1 MAESYEDY
9 LKRVQSVYGMPGG
22 FVDGKST
29 MTVQST
35 PDYRR
40 TQWGN
45 SLSNDDLTALVQA
58 GVDNR
63 NLIEPVFDPANP
75 ITSKVTTEKDHLGN
89 SVTKTYK
96 GNFDG
101 DNGTPNFDKVGAA
114 ASSAYDAVED
124 GVSSFYDGVNSWG
137 SGVADIVGDKF
148 DAGISA
154 VNGVRQDVE
163 SSVGSAYEDVNEF
176 GSSMADSVVDGYK
189 AVTSFP
195 GDTWDAYG
203 AGSGYFSDMYDNAI
217 DSIATAADERYSP
230 FIDSITSGYN
240 KVMSGEEIV
249 AGDAGSDANIKA
261 AQLKVNEAINRV
273 EKELNL
279 SYSVP
284 TLDEVHPIDAHPLV
298 VEARENLELQFNAK
312 EKFESKDVINVDKV
326 INAIASSDKWEN
338 VEAIANS
345 LEQKGYK
352 AGDDIT
358 EWAAENPWTALASVF
373 YGGPIVGAVAKGPIM
388 LATYLASKAPGLA
401 LRGFKWLAKG
411 NGIVLTGLG
420 VEQYFKNEK
429 AVDKWI
435 DDNIPAIIH
444 SPIETVASAL
454 TDTEK
459 SDSEIVDDME
469 IIQTS
474 AQLNSSDDTGVAI
487 LDSTEVPANKAV
499 VDSVNPNEPAVAE
512 PAPETSIF
520 EAVTPSQLE
529 APVVKDLIENA
540 GVENLSPTT
549 DEAAVVL
556 SKTPEL
562 IEVMNSLADYM
573 DSSTD
578 EDALAAARQTAI
590 DIENDPSHSDLSS
603 AAAMTF
609 IASMMFGGNMTD
621 SFNAAFKPV
630 GNYYEAKKA
639 AAIKRKD
646 EAVAEKTRID
656 LENRAAALEQ
666 TKYDRNLADSKEAA
680 AVTAAARVAEFNAT
694 AQQTSDQFNI
704 QEKNDLLIAG
714 VKENASVKKAFLKD
728 GVDEKKRV
736 LAARDT
742 YYKAKL
748 DDVPD
753 ELKQMLLNKNLPSFG
768 SQLTSALAEM
778 KGVYK
783 RGLNKYGD
791 PLQFDMSLLENQRA
805 VNAAINNYTQDLNSG
820 FAGRRQLSSYVKD
833 MIIKRELPQFTQVI
847 KPAFFQVPDEGESM
861 LKFKWEDSKFDDD
874 AYEYKKQKKRGTLGK
889 TDASY
894 AETTAKVYD
903 FIQNTAFNSTT
914 SDGNGIG
921 MTVATELFAKDYMD
935 AQTNDPAYFDRVVRA
950 AVKEGVHPF
959 TYFMIQYMKS
969 GKGQLGNRFPAK

>member
-22 FVDGKST
+22 SVGGKST
-29 MTVQST
+29 MTVPST

-101 DNGTPNFDKVGAA
+101 DNGTPTFDKVGAA
-114 ASSAYDAVED
+114 ASSAYDAVEG

-203 AGSGYFSDMYDNAI
+203 AGSGYFSGMYDNAI
-217 DSIATAADERYSP
+217 DSVATAADERYSP

-326 INAIASSDKWEN
+326 INAIASSDKWAN

-345 LEQKGYK
+345 
-352 AGDDIT
+352 
-358 EWAAENPWTALASVF
+358 LASVF
-373 YGGPIVGAVAKGPIM
+373 YGGPIAVAVAKGPIM

-469 IIQTS
+469 IILTS
-474 AQLNSSDDTGVAI
+474 AENNSGDDTGVAI

-847 KPAFFQVPDEGESM
+847 KPAFFQVPDEGQSM
-861 LKFKWEDSKFDDD
+861 LNFKWEDSKFDDD

-921 MTVATELFAKDYMD
+921 MTVATELFAKDYTD

>member
-22 FVDGKST
+22 SMGGKST
-29 MTVQST
+29 MTVPST

-101 DNGTPNFDKVGAA
+101 DNGTPTFDKVGAA
-114 ASSAYDAVED
+114 ASSAYNSVED

-137 SGVADIVGDKF
+137 SGVADIIGDKF

-203 AGSGYFSDMYDNAI
+203 AGSGYFSGMYDNAI

-326 INAIASSDKWEN
+326 INTIASSDKWAN

-352 AGDDIT
+352 AGDDIA

-401 LRGFKWLAKG
+401 MRGFKWLVKG

-444 SPIETVASAL
+444 SPIDTVAAAL

-474 AQLNSSDDTGVAI
+474 AQLNSSDDTDVAI

-499 VDSVNPNEPAVAE
+499 VDAVNPNEPAVAE

-520 EAVTPSQLE
+520 EAVTPGQLE

-666 TKYDRNLADSKEAA
+666 TKYERNLKDTKEAA
-680 AVTAAARVAEFNAT
+680 ALKAGVDSE
-694 AQQTSDQFNI
+694 QFNLEM
-704 QEKNDLLIAG
+704 QMEADMFNLGERNDLLIAN
-714 VKENASVKKAFLKD
+714 VKENASVSKAFLKD

-736 LAARDT
+736 IDARDT

-753 ELKQMLLNKNLPSFG
+753 ELKQMLLNKKLPSFG

-903 FIQNTAFNSTT
+903 YIQNTAFNSTT

-935 AQTNDPAYFDRVVRA
+935 AQNNDPAYFDRVVRA

>member
-22 FVDGKST
+22 SVGGKST

-101 DNGTPNFDKVGAA
+101 DNGTPTFDKVGAA
-114 ASSAYDAVED
+114 ASSAYNSVED

-176 GSSMADSVVDGYK
+176 GSSMADSVSGGYQAAK
-189 AVTSFP
+189 NAVV
-195 GDTWDAYG
+195 
-203 AGSGYFSDMYDNAI
+203 
-217 DSIATAADERYSP
+217 ERYSP
-230 FIDSITSGYN
+230 VFDSEEYLNLYQSVLDTDQNDRYFTPINDAFKNFTEVPFIN
-240 KVMSGEEIV
+240 KILNGNSVPEGKS
-249 AGDAGSDANIKA
+249 GSDSKIA
-261 AQLKVNEAINRV
+261 AAELEVSRAIEEA
-273 EKELNL
+273 EKELNI
-279 SYSVP
+279 SYDVPSVG
-284 TLDEVHPIDAHPLV
+284 VHPVDSHPTVVAAKAKLV
-298 VEARENLELQFNAK
+298 KQLQDQ
-312 EKFESKDVINVDKV
+312 ERFESKDGLNVSK
-326 INAIASSDKWEN
+326 ILESET
-338 VEAIANS
+338 VESI
-345 LEQKGYK
+345 LDTIQQKSYEYGDA
-352 AGDDIT
+352 AG
-358 EWAAENPWTALASVF
+358 AYVKENPLMALATVA
-373 YGGPIVGAVAKGPIM
+373 YGGKLIQNVGTQSWQLI
-388 LATYLASKAPGLA
+388 TRLASKAPGL
-401 LRGFKWLAKG
+401 LKKLKWFVAPNGGLLFTLA
-411 NGIVLTGLG
+411 G
-420 VEQYFKNEK
+420 VEQIVKNIE
-429 AVDKWI
+429 DI
-435 DDNIPAIIH
+435 DAFIQDNVPQEVLN
-444 SPIETVASAL
+444 PIDWLTDNL

-459 SDSEIVDDME
+459 PDSEIVDDME
-469 IIQTS
+469 IILTS
-474 AQLNSSDDTGVAI
+474 AENNSSADTDVAI
-487 LDSTEVPANKAV
+487 LDNTEVPTNKAV
-499 VDSVNPNEPAVAE
+499 VDIVNPNEPAVAE

-520 EAVTPSQLE
+520 EAVTPGQLE

-562 IEVMNSLADYM
+562 IVVMNSLADYM

-578 EDALAAARQTAI
+578 EDALTAARQTAI
-590 DIENDPSHSDLSS
+590 DIENDPSHSDLTS

-656 LENRAAALEQ
+656 LENRAAASEQ
-666 TKYDRNLADSKEAA
+666 KKYDRNLADVKEAA
-680 AVTAAARVAEFNAT
+680 ALKAGVDSE
-694 AQQTSDQFNI
+694 QFNLEM
-704 QEKNDLLIAG
+704 QMEADMFNLGERNDLLIAG
-714 VKENASVKKAFLKD
+714 VKENATVKKAFLQD

-753 ELKQMLLNKNLPSFG
+753 ELKQMLLNKKLPSFG

-847 KPAFFQVPDEGESM
+847 KPAFFQVPDEGQSM
-861 LKFKWEDSKFDDD
+861 LNFKWEDSKFDDD

-914 SDGNGIG
+914 SDGNAIG
-921 MTVATELFAKDYMD
+921 MTVATELFAKDYTD

>member
-101 DNGTPNFDKVGAA
+101 DNGTPTFDKVGAA
-114 ASSAYDAVED
+114 ASSAYDAVEG

-203 AGSGYFSDMYDNAI
+203 AGSGYFSGMYDNAI
-217 DSIATAADERYSP
+217 DSVATAADERYSP

-326 INAIASSDKWEN
+326 INAIASSDKWAN

-345 LEQKGYK
+345 
-352 AGDDIT
+352 
-358 EWAAENPWTALASVF
+358 LASVF
-373 YGGPIVGAVAKGPIM
+373 YGGPIAVAVAKGPIM

-469 IIQTS
+469 IILTS
-474 AQLNSSDDTGVAI
+474 AENNSGDDTGVAI

-847 KPAFFQVPDEGESM
+847 KPAFFQVPDEGQSM
-861 LKFKWEDSKFDDD
+861 LNFKWEDSKFDDD

-914 SDGNGIG
+914 SDGNAIG
-921 MTVATELFAKDYMD
+921 MTVATELFAKDYTD